1 VRVGL
6 LTGGGD
12 CPGLNAVIRAVV
24 RRGLAEPGNSFVG
37 FRHGWA
43 GVVEDDAVELTLAST
58 AGILPR
64 GGTILGTSR
73 TNPFADGRGNG
84 GTAPVLETLQA
95 RGIDA
100 LIPIGGE
107 DTLGVALRLHEAGM
121 PVVGVPKTIDNDLGG
136 TDVTF
141 GFQTAVQIVTD
152 AIDRLHTTAES
163 HNRVMVL
170 EVMGR
175 HTGWIATHAGIAGGA
190 DAILVPERPFEV
202 EEVAEHLRK
211 RHARGPNFSIVVV
224 AEGAVPREGTLHVR
238 DGAAT
243 DAFGHARLGG
253 IGVALEGE
261 LERITGYESRVTI
274 LGHVQRGGTPVAYD
288 RVLAT
293 RFGVA
298 AMDAVANARF
308 GAMVGLRGT
317 QIAETPLAEALRQPK
332 LLDPE
337 LYETAELFF
346 G

>member
-1 VRVGL
+1 MRVGL

-73 TNPFADGRGNG
+73 TNPFAGGADGKV
-84 GTAPVLETLQA
+84 PVMATLRA

-107 DTLGVALRLHEAGM
+107 DTLGVALRLHEAGV

-202 EEVAEHLRK
+202 EEVAAHLRK

-261 LERITGYESRVTI
+261 LERMTGYESRVTI

-317 QIAETPLAEALRQPK
+317 QIAETPLAEALREPK
-332 LLDPE
+332 LLDPA
-337 LYETAELFF
+337 LYQTAELFF

>member
-1 VRVGL
+1 MARVGL

-24 RRGLAEPGNSFVG
+24 RRGLTDGEHSFFG

-43 GVVEDDAVELTLAST
+43 GVLTDDAIELTREST

-73 TNPFADGRGNG
+73 TNPFADGQD
-84 GTAPVLETLQA
+84 GTANIRRTVED
-95 RGIDA
+95 RGLDV

-107 DTLGVALRLHEAGM
+107 DTLGVALRLHREGLA
-121 PVVGVPKTIDNDLGG
+121 VVGVPKTIDNDLGG

-163 HNRVMVL
+163 HNRVMVV

-175 HTGWIATHAGIAGGA
+175 HAGWIATHAGIAGGA
-190 DAILVPERPFEV
+190 DAILVPERPFSI
-202 EEVAEHLRK
+202 EEVVAHLRR
-211 RHARGPNFSIVVV
+211 RHERGPNFSIVVV
-224 AEGAVPREGTLHVR
+224 AEGATPREGTLHTQEGTV
-238 DGAAT
+238 T

-253 IGVALEGE
+253 IGVTLEQE
-261 LERITGYESRVTI
+261 IERRTGYESRVTI

-298 AMDAVANARF
+298 AMDTAAGGRF
-308 GAMVGLRGT
+308 GEMVALRGT
-317 QIAETPLAEALRQPK
+317 EIIEVSLQEALREPK
-332 LLDPE
+332 LLDPT